1 MTSEFCVNHP
11 KSKTLPHRNVCA
23 ECQKIKNLDSWQR
36 WRAKDLK
43 KKKETVNIKYD
54 DKPIIGIDNRLEYIA
69 RKKFKDI
76 YYDKNPIAK
85 YIMGI

>member
-11 KSKTLPHRNVCA
+11 ENKSLPHRNVCA
-23 ECQKIKNLDSWQR
+23 ECQKIKNNESWQR
-36 WRAKDLK
+36 WRKKDLEK
-43 KKKETVNIKYD
+43 KKGTVKYD